1 MINLFAHRGFWSDN
15 YSEQNSIASLKAA
28 HDNKFGGIEFDVWFF
43 EENLVLYHDQ
53 PIAGKLLPKF
63 GEYFAFGNNFKYWI
77 DFKNLD
83 EANASKVLHLVKKEL
98 EHLKI
103 DFKNIYIAP
112 FIANYEVAQKVYDIA
127 KEIFA
132 EKLNFAAVVE
142 NEKEVENLLKFLR
155 KNNIKFLS
163 IFYKLINKNLLE
175 KLQGVELF
183 PWTVNDL
190 EQFDILEKQ
199 GIKNFITDKIT
210 PQIYDERNSKSRT
223 SRAS

>member
-15 YSEQNSIASLKAA
+15 YSKQNSIASLKAA
-28 HDNKFGGIEFDVWFF
+28 HKNKFSGIEFDVWFF
-43 EENLVLYHDQ
+43 EENLVLKHDQ
-53 PIAGKLLPKF
+53 PEPQKLLPKF
-63 GEYFAFGNNFKYWI
+63 GDYFVFENDFKYWI

-83 EANASKVLHLVKKEL
+83 KANASKVFALVKKEL

-112 FIANYEVAQKVYDIA
+112 FITNYELAQNIYDIA

-142 NEKEVENLLKFLR
+142 NEKEIENLLKFLR

-163 IFYKLINKNLLE
+163 IFYKLIDENLLE
-175 KLQGVELF
+175 KLSDIELF
-183 PWTVNDL
+183 AWTVNDL
-190 EQFDILEKQ
+190 EQLDILEKK

-210 PQIYDERNSKSRT
+210 PQIYDR
-223 SRAS
+223 

>member
-1 MINLFAHRGFWSDN
+1 MVNLFAHRGFWSDN

-28 HDNKFGGIEFDVWFF
+28 HQNKFGGIEFDVWFF
-43 EENLVLYHDQ
+43 EENLVLKHNQ

-63 GEYFAFGNNFKYWI
+63 GDYFIFENDFKYWV

-83 EANASKVLHLVKKEL
+83 EANASNVLRLVKSEL
-98 EHLKI
+98 ENLKI

-112 FIANYEVAQKVYDIA
+112 FITNYELAQKIYDIA

-132 EKLNFAAVVE
+132 EKLNFGAVVE
-142 NEKEVENLLKFLR
+142 NENEVENLLKFLQ

-163 IFYKLINKNLLE
+163 IFYKLIDKKLLE
-175 KLQGVELF
+175 KLQGIELF
-183 PWTVNDL
+183 AWTINDL
-190 EQFDILEKQ
+190 EQIEILEKQ

-210 PQIYDERNSKSRT
+210 PQIYDKRN
-223 SRAS
+223 